1 MIKKYKLDNKKNRN
15 KRKNEKQKIKELIK
29 LKIIIQIIYQIM
41 KVIGIIQKKITF
53 TDYIFFNYNKTLI
66 LSLQ

>member
-15 KRKNEKQKIKELIK
+15 KRKNEKQNKRIEQIKNNN
-29 LKIIIQIIYQIM
+29 QIIYQIM

>member
-1 MIKKYKLDNKKNRN
+1 MIKKYKLDNKKNR
-15 KRKNEKQKIKELIK
+15 KKKKNEKQNKRIDQIKNNN
-29 LKIIIQIIYQIM
+29 QIIYQIM